1 MTFSLAVHYSPNVK
15 LNTLCSASVRFIDAL
30 EMSLILT
37 KAAFIW
43 LKLQKNCIT
52 IKQYYHLKEPFYF
65 NV

>member
-43 LKLQKNCIT
+43 LKLQK
-52 IKQYYHLKEPFYF
+52 KLYYYKTVLPFKEPFYF